1 MRNRDSQI
9 NQVLQFKKYI
19 INMFKKIDEKMISFT
34 KELESINK
42 SQMEILKLNNAI
54 TQVRN
59 SREY

>member
-19 INMFKKIDEKMISFT
+19 INMKTDEKMMIFT

-42 SQMEILKLNNAI
+42 SQMEILKPNNAI

>member
-1 MRNRDSQI
+1 
-9 NQVLQFKKYI
+9 
-19 INMFKKIDEKMISFT
+19 MFKKIDEKMISFT